1 MTMNDADPRDPVVT
15 GDDVRNVKFGK
26 GGYDKPQV
34 DDLLD
39 RIAAELDAGRPAG
52 PLIANA
58 TIKTR
63 NSVHGYEVDAVNWFL
78 EQFRTAE
85 HSELAQMNAD
95 PWRDLA
101 VGPYCIHREP
111 GDPAWRIRLSSPQ
124 EYADAWRDF
133 ARQPGTRLS
142 WVRTGAGRRELRTT
156 NLQTIASR
164 AGLHTTLTAGGRT
177 FTWKRVRSSWP
188 GIADTI
194 SREDPDDPADMSK
207 RKAGGKDP
215 WLTQL
220 RDETGIPVL
229 YTAAG
234 PYIKFPGRR
243 WLRFPI
249 RGTKRANAIMTA
261 VDQAGNKVARY
272 RLIRDGSVWRT
283 IYGGSVWRTTEITVH
298 PDQRLTDELAL
309 AIAISAPWLD
319 AHFVSHEPPTWA
331 EPGPRQRRAGE
342 GCTAVVNQAPEMAR

>member
-1 MTMNDADPRDPVVT
+1 MTMNDADPRDPVVN
-15 GDDVRNVKFGK
+15 GDDVRNVKFGN

-63 NSVHGYEVDAVNWFL
+63 NSLHGYEVGAVDWFL
-78 EQFRTAE
+78 KQLRTAE

-95 PWRDLA
+95 PWRHLA
-101 VGPYCIHREP
+101 ADVYYMRRIGNAPDP
-111 GDPAWRIRLSSPQ
+111 GALHICGSSPE
-124 EYADAWRDF
+124 EYADAWHDF
-133 ARQPGTRLS
+133 AREPGTRLS
-142 WVRTGAGRRELRTT
+142 WVRTGVLRRELRTAE
-156 NLQTIASR
+156 QQRIASSR
-164 AGLHTTLTAGGRT
+164 GGWVADTLTAGGRT
-177 FTWKRVRSSWP
+177 FTWRRVTRSSWP

-194 SREDPDDPADMSK
+194 SHEDPYDPAAVSK
-207 RKAGGKDP
+207 RKAGKKDP
-215 WLTQL
+215 WLSQL

-229 YTAAG
+229 YTAGG

-243 WLRFPI
+243 WLRFPV
-249 RGTKRANAIMTA
+249 RGTRRANAIMTA
-261 VDQAGNKVARY
+261 VDQAGNKIARY
-272 RLIRDGSVWRT
+272 RLIRDGGSVWRT

-309 AIAISAPWLD
+309 AITASAP
-319 AHFVSHEPPTWA
+319 
-331 EPGPRQRRAGE
+331 
-342 GCTAVVNQAPEMAR
+342 

>member
-1 MTMNDADPRDPVVT
+1 MTMNDADPREPVLN
-15 GDDVRNVKFGK
+15 GDEIRNVKFQAE

-39 RIAAELDAGRPAG
+39 RIAAELDAGRPAE

-58 TIKTR
+58 R
-63 NSVHGYEVDAVNWFL
+63 FRLSNRGYDKGAVDWFL
-78 EQFRTAE
+78 EQLRTAE
-85 HSELAQMNAD
+85 HPEPTRMNAD
-95 PWRDLA
+95 PWGHLA
-101 VGPYCIHREP
+101 ASSYCIRRQP
-111 GDPAWRIRLSSPQ
+111 GDPAMRVRMPSEQ
-124 EYADAWRDF
+124 EYADAWREF

-142 WVRTGAGRRELRTT
+142 WVPTGVLRHELRTAE
-156 NLQTIASR
+156 QQPIASCR
-164 AGLHTTLTAGGRT
+164 GGWVTTTLTAGGRT
-177 FTWKRVRSSWP
+177 FTWRRVRSSWP

-194 SREDPDDPADMSK
+194 SHDRPDSPAHILD
-207 RKAGGKDP
+207 RKAGKEAGKKDFS
-215 WLTQL
+215 LSQL

-229 YTAAG
+229 YTDSWR
-234 PYIKFPGRR
+234 IMFPGQR
-243 WLRFPI
+243 WLRFPV

-309 AIAISAPWLD
+309 AITISAPWLD
-319 AHFVSHEPPTWA
+319 ERFVSHEPPYM
-331 EPGPRQRRAGE
+331 G
-342 GCTAVVNQAPEMAR
+342 